1 MASEPTGG
9 RKSARRPLFRATIGF
24 GRVQI
29 PVALHPAVSR
39 RSVRFHD
46 VHDADGGQIQHR
58 TVCAKDG
65 VTVPREHIAKAH
77 DLPDGRRV
85 QVSPKE
91 LEALAP
97 EVSRRIE
104 IDAFVDPAEVDPLLV
119 DQRYHLAPQ
128 RGAGRAYALL
138 RDAMA
143 ALHRVAVAQ
152 VVLRGRQHLALIR
165 PAGPARR
172 PAGSLILTLLD
183 YADEILPAQ
192 DLPEDVVTSERERL
206 LAERLVER
214 RAVRF
219 EPERYRDRHRERVL
233 AFLRQRAE
241 DASVAPP
248 PPPAAPR
255 VEEDLVAALTGSL
268 EDAER
273 LVRAA

>member
-9 RKSARRPLFRATIGF
+9 PKRRPLFRATLGF

-29 PVALHPAVSR
+29 PVALHPAVAH

-65 VTVPREHIAKAH
+65 LAVPREHIVKAV

-85 QVSPKE
+85 QVAPSE

-128 RGAGRAYALL
+128 AGAGRAYALL

-172 PAGSLILTLLD
+172 PKASLILTLLD

-214 RAVRF
+214 QAARF
-219 EPERYRDRHRERVL
+219 EPERYRDQHRERVL
-233 AFLRQRAE
+233 AFLRAKA
-241 DASVAPP
+241 DDTAAVAPP
-248 PPPAAPR
+248 PPPPP
-255 VEEDLVAALTGSL
+255 VVVDDLVAALTESL
-268 EDAER
+268 EDVER
-273 LVRAA
+273 RARAA